1 MSKYYGNTV
10 VENSGMLKTEWAFS
24 DFARFEV
31 IMEVGG
37 YILYRSPVNE
47 KIVHAVSRFPEKKYG
62 RDDMHQIF
70 KLIHF

>member
-1 MSKYYGNTV
+1 
-10 VENSGMLKTEWAFS
+10 
-24 DFARFEV
+24 
-31 IMEVGG
+31 MEVGG

>member
-1 MSKYYGNTV
+1 MKYYGVTV
-10 VENSGMLKTEWAFS
+10 TENSGMLKTEWAFS

-37 YILYRSPVNE
+37 YILYRSPVNSQ
-47 KIVHAVSRFPEKKYG
+47 IVHAVSKFAECKYG
-62 RDDMHQIF
+62 RNDMHQIF